1 MTIART
7 LRLVGWAEGSSLLLL
22 SFVAM
27 PLKYVFGLP
36 LAVRLAGSLHG
47 LLFLWF
53 CSTLF
58 GARAELG
65 LRWRTVGL
73 LLLAAALPFGFLFIA
88 RELRRDP
95 GQRAASEAE

>member
-7 LRLVGWAEGSSLLLL
+7 LILVGRAEGSSLLLL
-22 SFVAM
+22 LFVAM

-58 GARAELG
+58 GARVELG
-65 LRWRTVGL
+65 LRGRTVGL
-73 LLLAAALPFGFLFIA
+73 LLLAASLPFGFSFIE
-88 RELRRDP
+88 RQLRNHT
-95 GQRAASEAE
+95 GQRSGEAE